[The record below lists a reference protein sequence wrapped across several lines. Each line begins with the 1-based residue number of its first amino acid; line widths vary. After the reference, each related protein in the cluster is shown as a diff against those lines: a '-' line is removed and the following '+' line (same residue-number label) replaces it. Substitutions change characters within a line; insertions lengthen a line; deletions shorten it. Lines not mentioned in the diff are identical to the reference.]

1 VSPLHR
7 TPGVPAIAGVGA
19 LAAAAVVGL
28 TLWRVLTLEALP
40 APRPRTPAPEGTT
53 PLVRPPYASEQVLT
67 AVDRDLFQA
76 ARRRPALKFRLP
88 EQVAAPR
95 RTSGTAPDRSGAI
108 RVIGT
113 AVLPDGGFALCQ
125 RAGASPTLVRL
136 GGMLGDLTLKAV
148 GPGTAT
154 FLTASGATLVVHV
167 VKPGGGS

>member
-1 VSPLHR
+1 ARVATRAGGRPRCGAEQRGPGRAGDAHSAGGPERLLGCRTVADRGEWAASAGPGQEAGFVSPLHR

-28 TLWRVLTLEALP
+28 TLW
-40 APRPRTPAPEGTT
+40 
-53 PLVRPPYASEQVLT
+53 QVLT

-136 GGMLGDLTLKAV
+136 GGMLGDLTLK
-148 GPGTAT
+148 
-154 FLTASGATLVVHV
+154 
-167 VKPGGGS
+167 

>member
-1 VSPLHR
+1 MSPFRR
-7 TPGVPAIAGVGA
+7 TQGVPAIAGVGA

-40 APRPRTPAPEGTT
+40 APRLRVSAPEGT
-53 PLVRPPYASEQVLT
+53 PAAVHPPYASERVLT
-67 AVDRDLFQA
+67 AVDRDPFQS
-76 ARRRPALKFRLP
+76 ARRRPALAFRLP
-88 EQVAAPR
+88 DDVTASRRPSPVAADQP
-95 RTSGTAPDRSGAI
+95 AAI

-125 RAGASPTLVRL
+125 RAGGSPTLVRL
-136 GGMLGDLTLKAV
+136 GGTLGDLTLKAV
-148 GPGTAT
+148 GPGSAT